1 MLFPSRTLTRQAKV
15 ESAEAEDENSLE
27 AHAHSKAAASH
38 IEEHLNPFAVSY
50 TTVVYNADTRF
61 THESW
66 KG

>member
-1 MLFPSRTLTRQAKV
+1 MLFPSRTLPRQAEV
-15 ESAEAEDENSLE
+15 EFDKAEDENSSE
-27 AHAHSKAAASH
+27 AHTHSKLAASH